1 MELLCTLK
9 KQNMM
14 ILKCRAGYEMLSE
27 EINGRAIGHCN
38 QNCLSR
44 NTLKKYISLDTLLK
58 ENSKMVQSIK
68 VETSFNNERG
78 FF

>member
-1 MELLCTLK
+1 
-9 KQNMM
+9 
-14 ILKCRAGYEMLSE
+14 MLSE

-44 NTLKKYISLDTLLK
+44 NTLKKYIYLDTLLK

>member
-14 ILKCRAGYEMLSE
+14 ILKCRAGYGMLSE

-44 NTLKKYISLDTLLK
+44 NTLKKYICLDTLLK

>member
-14 ILKCRAGYEMLSE
+14 ILKCRAGYGMLSE

-44 NTLKKYISLDTLLK
+44 NTLKKYIYLDTLLK